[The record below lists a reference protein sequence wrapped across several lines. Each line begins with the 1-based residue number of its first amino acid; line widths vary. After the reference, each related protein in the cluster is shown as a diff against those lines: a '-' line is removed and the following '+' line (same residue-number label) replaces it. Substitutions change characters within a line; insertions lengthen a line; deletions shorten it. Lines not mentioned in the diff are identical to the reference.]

1 MGFNFTAFAGGF
13 AKAAVESIEKE
24 EELAA
29 ARGANGAKVMY
40 ENYKTV
46 LADNRK
52 LENELKANI
61 ETLKA
66 YDPNAT
72 EDELFA
78 VATKK
83 PVMDYVVSQ
92 IKKEN
97 FDPESFKLSNIA
109 SIANNNVK
117 STALDLIKENLRL
130 PKVMKE
136 TEASFAYKDTGNFI
150 TDIKGAA
157 GSRAAE
163 KAARQTADA
172 LGVSYEE
179 LVAAKGYK
187 RPEMNVEATY
197 NMGGIKQQPANSQE
211 IINKLEV
218 DEIQAAQKFGENS
231 PERLAIKKQKDF
243 VKSFDV
249 QTDKSLEARAD
260 RLALEKLDTQDPA
273 RVKEIDKSLAA
284 IYASIKNH
292 KLLTSI
298 ADPKEKTAKYN
309 EMKTDVNDY
318 VNTRMREAKG
328 TKWRDMVEF
337 KTYTDPTTDKTII
350 SKTAKVGMTVE
361 QQQEMF
367 AYERKLTAQALKENG
382 YVLPDG
388 TPRTPVAERLMRN
401 FNITAADLESPAARP
416 APTAAPAAAPAVT
429 PTAKPA
435 AAPVKAVPQL
445 TREDQ
450 DALVWANTPANA
462 GPQADAIKKKIQNKI
477 NGTN

>member
-13 AKAAVESIEKE
+13 AKAAVASIEKE

-29 ARGANGAKVMY
+29 ARGANGTKVMAD
-40 ENYKTV
+40 NLKTMM
-46 LADNRK
+46 AENRK
-52 LENELKANI
+52 LQNEQEANV
-61 ETLKA
+61 ETLKF
-66 YDPNAT
+66 YDENAT
-72 EDELFA
+72 EAELFA
-78 VATKK
+78 LATNK
-83 PVMDYVVSQ
+83 PAMDYVMSQ
-92 IKKEN
+92 IKKDN
-97 FDPESFKLSNIA
+97 FDASSFKVSDIVT
-109 SIANNNVK
+109 IANNNVK
-117 STALDLIKENLRL
+117 STALELIRENLSI
-130 PKVMKE
+130 PKATKQIE
-136 TEASFAYKDTGNFI
+136 NPFAYKDTGNFFR
-150 TDIKGAA
+150 DLKGSA
-157 GSRAAE
+157 GSQAAE
-163 KAARQTADA
+163 KAARQTAES

-179 LVAAKGYK
+179 LVAAKGYT
-187 RPEMNVEATY
+187 RPEMKIEATY
-197 NMGGIKQQPANSQE
+197 NTSGIKQRPSNSKE
-211 IINKLEV
+211 IIDKLEV
-218 DEIQAAQKFGENS
+218 DEIQAAQKFGKNS
-231 PERLAIKKQKDF
+231 KEHLAIKEKKDF
-243 VKSFDV
+243 VASLDV
-249 QTDKSLEARAD
+249 QTDKSQEGRAE
-260 RLALEKLDTQDPA
+260 RLMLEKLDSKDPD
-273 RVKEIDKSLAA
+273 RIKEIDRELASTR
-284 IYASIKNH
+284 ASIKNH
-292 KLLTSI
+292 KMLTSI
-298 ADPKEKTAKYN
+298 TDPKEKTAKYN
-309 EMKTDVNDY
+309 EMKTDVSDY

-337 KTYTDPTTDKTII
+337 KTYTDPATDKTII